1 MSYAAIGFFAA
12 NALGIHYFLRRRLL
26 KPYLV
31 EGIVFDLDGTLIDY
45 EGASHEALAM
55 ACNKYGATFTWD
67 LHAKIVGMQPE
78 SWARIII
85 DELGLEAQGVTVQQ
99 YIDDYFYYIKSL
111 YPDIKKWPGTINL
124 LSELQSRGYPMAIA
138 TSSPRYSFDI
148 KMKYHKNILEFM
160 DAIVTGDEIV
170 NGKPHPDIF
179 LEACR
184 RINVN
189 PRNAVVFEDSPF
201 GVLGAKT
208 AGAYTVA
215 LPDPR
220 LIKGTKDRYPKSTWT
235 LDAIGH
241 FNVDEIKRV
250 DRERLNN

>member
-1 MSYAAIGFFAA
+1 MSSLLFSASTTFIAATTLSIS
-12 NALGIHYFLRRRLL
+12 YLL
-26 KPYLV
+26 YRKRVKPICI
-31 EGIVFDLDGTLIDY
+31 EGIIFDLDGTLIDY
-45 EGASHEALAM
+45 EGASHEALAL
-55 ACNKYGATFTWD
+55 ACKKYGATFTWD

-78 SWARIII
+78 SWAKIII
-85 DELGLEAQGVTVQQ
+85 DELNMAEKGVTIQQ
-99 YIDDYFYYIKSL
+99 YINDYFYYIKQL
-111 YPDIKKWPGTINL
+111 YSNIKKWPGTMNL
-124 LSELQSRGYPMAIA
+124 LNEFASRGYPMAIA
-138 TSSPRYSFDI
+138 TSSPRHSFDI
-148 KMKYHKNILEFM
+148 KMKYHKEILNFM

-189 PRNAVVFEDSPF
+189 PNKVVIFEDSPF

-220 LIKGTKDRYPKSTWT
+220 LLKGTKDKYPKSTWT
-235 LDAIGH
+235 LNAIGD
-241 FNVDEIKRV
+241 FNLDELKRV
-250 DRERLNN
+250 DRS

>member
-85 DELGLEAQGVTVQQ
+85 DELGLERRELRFSST
-99 YIDDYFYYIKSL
+99 L
-111 YPDIKKWPGTINL
+111 MTIF
-124 LSELQSRGYPMAIA
+124 
-138 TSSPRYSFDI
+138 T
-148 KMKYHKNILEFM
+148 
-160 DAIVTGDEIV
+160 T
-170 NGKPHPDIF
+170 
-179 LEACR
+179 
-184 RINVN
+184 
-189 PRNAVVFEDSPF
+189 
-201 GVLGAKT
+201 
-208 AGAYTVA
+208 
-215 LPDPR
+215 
-220 LIKGTKDRYPKSTWT
+220 
-235 LDAIGH
+235 
-241 FNVDEIKRV
+241 
-250 DRERLNN
+250 

>member
-1 MSYAAIGFFAA
+1 
-12 NALGIHYFLRRRLL
+12 
-26 KPYLV
+26 
-31 EGIVFDLDGTLIDY
+31 
-45 EGASHEALAM
+45 
-55 ACNKYGATFTWD
+55 
-67 LHAKIVGMQPE
+67 
-78 SWARIII
+78 
-85 DELGLEAQGVTVQQ
+85 
-99 YIDDYFYYIKSL
+99 
-111 YPDIKKWPGTINL
+111 
-124 LSELQSRGYPMAIA
+124 
-138 TSSPRYSFDI
+138 
-148 KMKYHKNILEFM
+148 M